1 MAEEL
6 ETPEAPISSEKA
18 RQLELLDAEL
28 RQKQIEL
35 DGKEKALDV
44 KLEAGEK
51 LLSEINN
58 EITIQEG
65 RLRILKE
72 KVETET
78 TLLKQIQADQAKSE
92 AANKQALLKA
102 QLNIKTAHEDWEA
115 VKKAIT
121 QSREE
126 LAGVKKEL
134 KETQDYLKTQEE
146 AVTDVVEAYNVQL
159 GASHDRIDQLTKQE
173 ATIQDNITTLEE
185 REKEILTNVDDKLAE
200 LGALND
206 KAKQAQ
212 EAYDKGIT
220 KLRTSVEEHK
230 RIAAVWEEKAEKSRE
245 EAEQFTTYIAKEN
258 KALQVREANVKRRER
273 EVGEDRRRL
282 QSDKAVLGT
291 I

>member
-1 MAEEL
+1 MAEEVA
-6 ETPEAPISSEKA
+6 TPEAPTSEKA
-18 RQLELLDAEL
+18 RQLELLSAEL
-28 RQKQIEL
+28 RKKQIEL

-51 LLSEINN
+51 LLGEINN
-58 EITIQEG
+58 EITIQDG

-72 KVETET
+72 KVVTETE
-78 TLLKQIQADQAKSE
+78 LLTELQSAQAKVE
-92 AANKQALLKA
+92 EDTATLIKQHNE
-102 QLNIKTAHEDWEA
+102 QVKTNQDGLIR
-115 VKKAIT
+115 VKGAIT
-121 QSREE
+121 QAREE
-126 LAGVKKEL
+126 LAGVHKEL
-134 KETQDYLKTQEE
+134 KETQDYLKTQEQ

-206 KAKQAQ
+206 KTKQAQ
-212 EAYDKGIT
+212 EAYDNGIT
-220 KLRTSVEEHK
+220 KLRTSIEEHK
-230 RIAAVWEEKAEKSRE
+230 RIALVWEEKAEKSRE
-245 EAEQFTTYIAKEN
+245 EAEQFTTYIAKER
-258 KALQVREANVKRRER
+258 KAIEVREANVKRAER